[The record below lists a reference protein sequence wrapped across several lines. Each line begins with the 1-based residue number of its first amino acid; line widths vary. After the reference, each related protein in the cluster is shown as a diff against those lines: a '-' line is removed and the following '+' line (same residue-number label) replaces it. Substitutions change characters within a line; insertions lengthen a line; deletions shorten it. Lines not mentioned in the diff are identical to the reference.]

1 MYAMILFAYII
12 NIIVASI
19 VHYAALS
26 SSNHK
31 KLDIY
36 RVKILTLPSIQ
47 EDKTSIFLMF
57 VKYFISID
65 YWSASSFKKNIVN
78 HNHNELGEFIKKSNN
93 YNHIFSSFLVLYY
106 IIVVPTDTLFR
117 YFLFLRVISRSF
129 EIMIAFYD
137 DVIDDTKKSSS
148 LKPNDRMKLAVRSYF
163 EVIILNTLTYAMLKN
178 KNVSESVFTSI
189 GVSTFTSV
197 EFCNRIRIDILLYN
211 SFIALQLFTSLCLVS
226 FALARY
232 IGEK

>member
-1 MYAMILFAYII
+1 MYAMVLFAYTI
-12 NIIVASI
+12 NIIIATI
-19 VHYAALS
+19 VHYAAIS

-36 RVKILTLPSIQ
+36 RIKILMLPSSK
-47 EDKTSIFLMF
+47 EKKTSVFWKC

-65 YWSASSFKKNIVN
+65 YWSASSFKKNIEN
-78 HNHNELGEFIKKSNN
+78 HNPNELGEFIKKSNK
-93 YNHIFSSFLVLYY
+93 YNLIFSSSLVFYY
-106 IIVVPTDTLFR
+106 IIVAPTDTLFR

-137 DVIDDTKKSSS
+137 DVIDDTKKKSS

-163 EVIILNTLTYAMLKN
+163 EIIILNTLTYALLKG
-178 KNVSESVFTSI
+178 KYASESVFTSI

-197 EFCNRIRIDILLYN
+197 KFCDFLQYN
-211 SFIALQLFTSLCLVS
+211 SFIAHQLFTSLCLVS